1 MKLREDISKLPSLFE
16 RVRSLL
22 DIETAMDLDSITDT
36 GELSE
41 PGYGRLHIFNN
52 KINSLLN
59 SEAKLFGVDTT
70 NEMVSSLL
78 FKLFVESWP
87 DFNDSDI
94 KEGMTPSNFI
104 VGSKDNPL
112 PFVGGSKQGQLDE
125 IYYNDIER
133 VFGPPSYSEGSGDG
147 KVQMEWDIKFDN
159 GVRAAIYDYKQYGIP
174 VNDIDYWRIGGN
186 SPESATE
193 VYLAMG
199 LV

>member
-1 MKLREDISKLPSLFE
+1 MNSSRANSCTDI
-16 RVRSLL
+16 
-22 DIETAMDLDSITDT
+22 T
-36 GELSE
+36 
-41 PGYGRLHIFNN
+41 GYG
-52 KINSLLN
+52 LL
-59 SEAKLFGVDTT
+59 GH
-70 NEMVSSLL
+70 LL
-78 FKLFVESWP
+78 EICLG
-87 DFNDSDI
+87 SDL
-94 KEGMTPSNFI
+94 SA
-104 VGSKDNPL
+104 
-112 PFVGGSKQGQLDE
+112 E

-174 VNDIDYWRIGGN
+174 VNDIDYWSIGGN